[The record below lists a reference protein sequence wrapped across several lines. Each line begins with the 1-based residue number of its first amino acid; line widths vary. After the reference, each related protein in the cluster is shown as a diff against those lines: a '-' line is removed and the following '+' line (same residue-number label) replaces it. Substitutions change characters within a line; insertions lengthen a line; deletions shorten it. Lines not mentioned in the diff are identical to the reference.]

1 MVQSTGVRFE
11 IVFLSKSPADDEKTN
26 QLIYWC
32 KRFDELGLAPK
43 TAGNLSFRTQKGF
56 IITATGF
63 ALRAAEKDNLI
74 EVLEVEI
81 EEGQTLVHIKGKVI
95 PSKESVLHAGVY
107 DLRPEIN
114 AVFHVHDQLVL
125 ESAHELK
132 LTHTEVEQ
140 PGGSYEL
147 AREVHRLLG
156 LTKDIK
162 YIVLKNHGVIS
173 IGENMEEA
181 GRLVEDMNKMARN
194 VAQKK
199 GERC

>member
-1 MVQSTGVRFE
+1 VRFDT
-11 IVFLSKSPADDEKTN
+11 VFLSKSPTEDEKTN

-32 KRFDELGLAPK
+32 KRFDELGLVPK

-56 IITATGF
+56 IITAMGF
-63 ALRAAEKDNLI
+63 AVRDAGKDNLI
-74 EVLEVEI
+74 EVLKVEI
-81 EEGQTLVHIKGKVI
+81 KEGQILVHIKGKVI

-107 DLRPEIN
+107 ELRPEIN
-114 AVFHVHDQLVL
+114 AIFHVHDQLVL
-125 ESAHELK
+125 ESANELK
-132 LTHTEVEQ
+132 LPHTEVEQ

-147 AREVHRLLG
+147 AKEVYKLLG
-156 LTKDIK
+156 QIKDIK

-173 IGENMEEA
+173 IGESMEEA

-199 GERC
+199 GARC